1 MASRMKL
8 PKPILVYAQI
18 GHNTGIIVVNV
29 VVVVGVTIVVNVAH
43 VVTIII
49 VRRAQPPPTA
59 VAVFNFFLSVIF
71 TGLQSAYLS
80 VLLRH
85 VT

>member
-1 MASRMKL
+1 MKG
-8 PKPILVYAQI
+8 QI
-18 GHNTGIIVVNV
+18 RHNTHIIVIHV
-29 VVVVGVTIVVNVAH
+29 VVVVRIAIIVDVAR

>member
-1 MASRMKL
+1 MKR
-8 PKPILVYAQI
+8 QI
-18 GHNTGIIVVNV
+18 GHNATILIVDIV
-29 VVVVGVTIVVNVAH
+29 VVVVGVAIIVDIAR